1 MLGYVAVPGAEAT
14 NAEAPKRAHHTVLST
29 VLRPGDVLLDLDV
42 PTKNLAFQAVA
53 RFLAD
58 RHGVADARVYDGLM
72 EREKIGSTALGFG
85 IAIPHARIK
94 GLEAP
99 VAAYV
104 RTAAPIP
111 FNAPDSR
118 PVGDMLV
125 LLVPENATDEHL
137 QLLAE
142 VADLF
147 TDRSFRERLRACS
160 DPAAAYAMLTRT
172 QA

>member
-14 NAEAPKRAHHTVLST
+14 NAEAQQRRHHTVLST
-29 VLRPGDVLLDLDV
+29 VLQPGDVRLDLDV
-42 PTKNLAFQAVA
+42 PTKNLAFKAIA
-53 RFLAD
+53 RFVAG
-58 RHGVADARVYDGLM
+58 RHGVAEASVYDGLA

-104 RTAAPIP
+104 RTTAPIP
-111 FNAPDSR
+111 FDAPDFR

-125 LLVPENATDEHL
+125 LLVPEDATDEHL

-147 TDRSFRERLRACS
+147 TDRSLRERLRDCR
-160 DPAAAYAMLTRT
+160 DPDAVHGMLTRT